1 MTRGR
6 SPTRPHAPRS
16 LAVCDRRLRYALLTA
31 VLLLAPSLAAQGPD
45 GATGLSPAAVADS
58 QRVLTTL
65 DRTVRRTPHD
75 AAAWHHL
82 GQVSWVLATRGGATP
97 LIRGLVPAPLRARAD
112 DALRRAVQLAPDSV
126 AYRLTLSAF
135 LTDQVSRAPTRQAE
149 RYAEEILRLL
159 PDTSDGRLEVE
170 TALYIGRSLWHSYET
185 MAHRRITREPGAD
198 TLRSVLQLLGRM
210 AGFNFDAGIVPM
222 PSDFSHAITQ
232 LLINT
237 TEQPFEV
244 SGEAAY
250 LRAERWLRQA
260 YDRAPVDAQTY
271 RALATL
277 YAGRDRWA
285 ELSRLA
291 RDHTLRE
298 PADPWGWMGLGL
310 ALARLRD
317 IAGAREALT
326 TGLDA
331 MLPADRQALDRIER
345 ISTAPQI
352 AQLAALDAV
361 TRERAIAAQWF
372 VADPLWSTDDEDPR
386 VEFLARIAYAEL
398 RWGAPESGRRGVDTD
413 RGRVF
418 LRYGPPDVIARLT
431 YDPRGSTLGSLVG
444 ARDEIIDAI
453 GSRRL
458 TVGTDQDTPGL
469 TSITLYWVYDAG
481 LVFAF
486 TNLRTLA
493 FDDQAIN
500 DYVFESQP
508 ARFDNIAMMQID
520 SMPAQVVRFRAG
532 ADSVELFVASRAPV
546 ASMRA
551 LAARGTALQATTWL
565 YGRTVPDAFR
575 ERTPVTADGV
585 LYWTQRVRAGDYLWR
600 VETTAEGLLAA
611 GRASSPLT
619 LRDDEATGFA
629 IRGTGLS
636 DILLGTAMADDGG
649 AARWQDARVTP
660 LIGALS
666 GQRTIA
672 LLWESYELASEAGTA
687 RFEVQV
693 QLRRVRGSADRIVAR
708 VIGAL
713 AAVAG
718 VDRNADGVA
727 IRYSRATAVAPVIVE
742 QLTLDLGDTP
752 PGEYTV
758 RVEVRDSV
766 SGRVFSRATR
776 LLVE

>member
-1 MTRGR
+1 M
-6 SPTRPHAPRS
+6 
-16 LAVCDRRLRYALLTA
+16 RRALFTA
-31 VLLLAPSLAAQGPD
+31 VLLLAPSLGAQGPD
-45 GATGLSPAAVADS
+45 GAVGLTAAAVADS
-58 QRVLTTL
+58 QRVLTAL
-65 DRTVRRTPHD
+65 DRVVRRTPTD
-75 AAAWHHL
+75 AAAWHQL
-82 GQVSWVLATRGGATP
+82 GLVSWVLATRGSAPPT
-97 LIRGLVPAPLRARAD
+97 IRGLVPAPLRARAD

-135 LTDQVSRAPTRQAE
+135 LTDQVGRASTSQAE

-159 PDTSDGRLEVE
+159 PDTSDATMEVE
-170 TALYIGRSLWHSYET
+170 TALHIGRGLWNSYET

-198 TLRSVLQLLGRM
+198 TLRSVMQLLGRM
-210 AGFNFDAGIVPM
+210 AGFNFDAGVVPM
-222 PSDFSHAITQ
+222 PSDYYHAITQ
-232 LLINT
+232 LLVNT

-260 YDRAPVDAQTY
+260 YDRAPADERTF
-271 RALATL
+271 RALAIL
-277 YAGRDRWA
+277 YLGRDRWS
-285 ELSRLA
+285 ELARLA
-291 RDHTLRE
+291 RDHTLRT

-310 ALARLRD
+310 ALARSRD
-317 IAGAREALT
+317 IAGARDALT
-326 TGLDA
+326 TGLAA
-331 MLPADRQALDRIER
+331 MRPSERLALDRIER
-345 ISTAPQI
+345 ISGTAQV
-352 AQLAALDAV
+352 AQYAALDSV
-361 TRERAIAAQWF
+361 GRERTVAAQWF
-372 VADPLWSTDDEDPR
+372 LADPLWSTDDEDPR
-386 VEFLARIAYAEL
+386 VEFLVRIAYAEL
-398 RWGAPESGRRGVDTD
+398 RWGSPESGRLGVDTD

-418 LRYGPPDVIARLT
+418 VRYGPPDVIARLT
-431 YDPRGSTLGSLVG
+431 FDRAGGNLGSLVG
-444 ARDEIIDAI
+444 SSDQIMDPTTA
-453 GSRRL
+453 RRL
-458 TVGTDQDTPGL
+458 TVGTDRPGDGG

-481 LVFAF
+481 LLFAF

-493 FDDQAIN
+493 FDDHAIN
-500 DYVFESQP
+500 EYMFESQP
-508 ARFDNIAMMQID
+508 ARFDNIAMVQID

-532 ADSVELFVASRAPV
+532 RDSVELFVATRAPV

-600 VETTAEGLLAA
+600 VETTADGLLAA

-636 DILLGTAMADDGG
+636 DILLGTTMADDGG

-672 LLWESYELASEAGTA
+672 LLWESYELAGDDGTA

-727 IRYSRATAVAPVIVE
+727 IRYSRATAAAPVIVE

-758 RVEVRDSV
+758 HVEVRDTV

-776 LLVE
+776 LVVE